1 MEIITNKNFCIITPI
16 SHKMDIRQSARLF
29 EAIKENIGVQIGLDM
44 DNVSDC
50 TIDFIEMVMSFTN
63 LNLYNIQ
70 SDIFALFCAMGIDKR
85 ANLYVS
91 KEDFL
96 SNKNK
101 LLNRK
106 FSIV

>member
-1 MEIITNKNFCIITPI
+1 MEILTEKNFCIITPL
-16 SHKMDIRQSARLF
+16 SPKLDKRQSTRLF
-29 EAIKENIGVQIGLDM
+29 DAIVENMGSQVGLDM

-50 TIDFIEMVMSFTN
+50 TIDFIEMIMSFTN

-70 SDIFALFCAMGIDKR
+70 SSIFALFCAMGIDKR

-96 SNKNK
+96 SNNNR